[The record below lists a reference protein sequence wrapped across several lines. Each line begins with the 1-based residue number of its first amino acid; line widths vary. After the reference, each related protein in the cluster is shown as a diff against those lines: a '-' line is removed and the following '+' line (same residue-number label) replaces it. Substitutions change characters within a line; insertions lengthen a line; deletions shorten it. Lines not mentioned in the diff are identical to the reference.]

1 MQGLVEA
8 WQAHHL
14 VELPRPV
21 PGAIVGPRGE
31 ASAFRAS
38 CGIPF
43 VDFVMAGCLSFGFVF
58 IHPFDDGN
66 GRLHRLMLHRILS
79 VTGFTPPSMLIP
91 ISAAILHDLAGYD
104 AALEDF
110 STRVMPLV
118 TYTIDES
125 SGSMVIHNETAD
137 LYRYPDLTAQVE
149 SLCRWFES
157 AVQTEFV
164 EELHSL
170 RAIDDA
176 KQAMRAVVDMPDHRE
191 NIFIR
196 MCMQSFAEG
205 HGYRLSNAKRKL
217 FAELTSDE
225 ISALEL
231 AVRTAF
237 QPP

>member
-1 MQGLVEA
+1 MPEIL
-8 WQAHHL
+8 
-14 VELPRPV
+14 
-21 PGAIVGPRGE
+21 
-31 ASAFRAS
+31 AS
-38 CGIPF
+38 
-43 VDFVMAGCLSFGFVF
+43 LSFY
-58 IHPFDDGN
+58 PFDDGN
-66 GRLHRLMLHRILS
+66 EYKKPHAPSLLS
-79 VTGFTPPSMLIP
+79 GEGFTPAQHIYPVFCRH
-91 ISAAILHDLAGYD
+91 LHDWRYD

-118 TYTIDES
+118 TYTIDEAL
-125 SGSMVIHNETAD
+125 GSMVIHNETAD

-157 AVQTEFV
+157 AVQTELV
-164 EELHSL
+164 EELHTL
-170 RAIDDA
+170 RAMDDA
-176 KQAMRAVVDMPDHRE
+176 KQTMRAVVDMPDHRE
-191 NIFIR
+191 NVFIR
-196 MCMQSFAEG
+196 ICMQSFAEG